1 MRIRTAV
8 MLAVLLGVTGCAE
21 RPQLVMLNPRTG
33 ILVGCPVPDT
43 LSGSGEFLVS
53 RACLSACSAHG
64 FRPVPG
70 VQTKGSDDATPSVC
84 LN

>member
-1 MRIRTAV
+1 MKIRAGIV
-8 MLAVLLGVTGCAE
+8 LAALLGVTGCAE

-33 ILVGCPVPDT
+33 ALVGCPVPDM
-43 LSGSGEFLVS
+43 LSGSGQFLVS

-70 VQTKGSDDATPSVC
+70 AETKGSDDETPSVC

>member
-1 MRIRTAV
+1 MRIGAAIAL
-8 MLAVLLGVTGCAE
+8 MALLGVTSCAE
-21 RPQLVMLNPRTG
+21 RPQMVMLNPRTG
-33 ILVGCPVPDT
+33 VLVGCPVPDT
-43 LSGSGEFLVS
+43 LSGSGEFLIS

-70 VQTKGSDDATPSVC
+70 AETKGSGDATPSVC